1 MEQNQT
7 MSSVISANGIS
18 INYRFDGP
26 EDGPVVM
33 FSNSLI
39 SNYTMWDDQVEVV
52 TSAGYRMLRYD
63 ARGHGGT
70 DAPDTPYSIT
80 MFAADVTGLLDAL
93 GIEKVNFVGL
103 SMGGFIGQLLAA
115 YQSDRVLSLALCDTA
130 CTMPTEQLWND
141 RIAEAQA
148 GGTAALADAT
158 LGRWFT
164 APFYESNPKE
174 VGLVREMIN
183 ASNVIGYIGCAR
195 AIRDMSQCHVLAEIK
210 TPTIVIVGESDP
222 ACPVA
227 SAEVLH
233 NGIEGSKLVIIKDS
247 AHLPNIQKRDEF
259 NSILLDFLGTHR

>member
-1 MEQNQT
+1 
-7 MSSVISANGIS
+7 MSSSITANGIS

-39 SNYTMWDDQVEVV
+39 SNYTMWDDQVEAII
-52 TSAGYRMLRYD
+52 SAGYRMLRYD
-63 ARGHGGT
+63 TRGHGGT
-70 DAPDTPYSIT
+70 DAPDIPYSIT
-80 MFAADVTGLLDAL
+80 MFVADVIGLLDAL
-93 GIEKVNFVGL
+93 SIEKVHFVGL
-103 SMGGFIGQLLAA
+103 SMGGFIAQLLAA
-115 YQSDRVLSLALCDTA
+115 HHSDRLLSVALCDTA
-130 CTMPTEQLWND
+130 CVMPPEKLWND
-141 RIAEAQA
+141 RIAEAQI

-164 APFYESNPKE
+164 PSYHESNPRE

-183 ASNVIGYIGCAR
+183 SSNVTGYIGCAR
-195 AIRDMSQCHVLAEIK
+195 AIRDMSQCDVLSKIK
-210 TPTIVIVGESDP
+210 IPTIVIVGESDP

-233 NGIEGSKLVIIKDS
+233 EGIEGSRLMIIKDS

-259 NSILLDFLGTHR
+259 NSILLDFLGQQ